1 MSNIPAPFAQI
12 VQNLPGLVPDG
23 RLAVAVSGGPDS
35 MALLWLAARA
45 AERGGF
51 EIYAYTVDHGL
62 RAESAAEAETVQ
74 GWIKNW
80 PGVRHKILRWAGD
93 KPGARVLEEAR
104 AARYDLIA
112 VAMAVDEI
120 STLAVGHHRDDQAET
135 FLFRLAKGS
144 GLDGLAGMLPAQ
156 KRKDIILL
164 RPLLEVSKEDL
175 VALCEAKD
183 IPFVRDPTNE
193 NEDYMRPR
201 LRAAREVLE
210 QEGLSA
216 KRLSLTARR
225 IGRARAA
232 LESLA
237 EELRLRALTEKREDG
252 FLFDFNIL
260 RAAPEEL
267 VLRVVLASME
277 EIHPGEEYGPRLE
290 RAEALTARILY
301 EEDFKGATLGGCI
314 FAKDLRHATLWVGKE
329 R

>member
-1 MSNIPAPFAQI
+1 MNALSQQLEKIAGGAFTR
-12 VQNLPGLVPDG
+12 VPGG

-35 MALLWLAARA
+35 MALLWLACRA
-45 AERGGF
+45 AEKDGLA
-51 EIYAYTVDHGL
+51 IYAYTVDHGL
-62 RAESAAEAETVQ
+62 RGESAAEAGTVH
-74 GWIKNW
+74 GWVKDW
-80 PGVRHKILRWAGD
+80 PHVRHKILRWEGG
-93 KPGARVLEEAR
+93 KPEARILEEAR

-112 VAMAVDEI
+112 AAMAEDGV
-120 STLAVGHHRDDQAET
+120 STLAVAHHRDDQAET

-144 GLDGLAGMLPAQ
+144 GLDGLSGMLPVQ

-164 RPLLEVSKEDL
+164 RPLLEVPKEDL
-175 VALCEAKD
+175 VALCAAND

-201 LRAAREVLE
+201 LRAARDVLE

-225 IGRARAA
+225 IGRAREA
-232 LESLA
+232 LEILSDDLKM
-237 EELRLRALTEKREDG
+237 RAMREKCEDG

-260 RAAPEEL
+260 CAAPEEL
-267 VLRVVLASME
+267 VLRAVLTSME

-301 EEDFKGATLGGCI
+301 DDDFKGATLGGCI
-314 FAKDLRHATLWVGKE
+314 FAKDLRHATLWIGKE